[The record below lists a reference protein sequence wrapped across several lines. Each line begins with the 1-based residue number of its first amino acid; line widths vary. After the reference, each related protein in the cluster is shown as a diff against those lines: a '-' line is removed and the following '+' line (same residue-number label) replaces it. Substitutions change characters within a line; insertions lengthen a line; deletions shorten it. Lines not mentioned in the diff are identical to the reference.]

1 MMERRGIRRVVMVEP
16 RSPRFHVFNFVR
28 LPRLGLPILGAILKR
43 RGYDVTIFCEDLAPI
58 DWDEAAEA
66 DIAFVSTITCT
77 APRAY
82 EIARFFRERNIPVV
96 MGGPHPTFLPEDS
109 LQHCDYVVRGEGEE
123 TVVELLDA
131 LNNGVKPYGV
141 AGVSFCDNG
150 EIVHN
155 PPRPLVQDLDSLPF
169 PDLSLIR
176 GKENISVTP
185 ILTSRGCPYD
195 CTFCSVT
202 QMFGHKFRRRS
213 VENVMDELRL
223 LKPRSVFFY
232 DDIFNADSER
242 MMALLESML
251 REGITPDWSAQ
262 CHTHLILKQR
272 DLLPLMHRSGC
283 FALYLGFESINPAT
297 LKEYRKRQTVE
308 EIREAIR
315 LLHQHGIMVHGMFVF
330 GADTDDLAT
339 FKETVK
345 FALRN
350 RIDTAQFLVL
360 TPVPGT
366 QLYKRLEN
374 EGRILTTDWRYYDG
388 HHVVFKPAKMSP
400 VTLQLAAIKAMK
412 VFYSLT
418 AIAHYSIAVRDW
430 VRDIAKAFLPMLKG
444 KLTEFVRQLFH
455 TRELVSVAMRLYGW
469 WQLKLFAKWQ
479 RQFVKWLEEQ
489 WNNLQQLRET
499 KPPTLADEKT
509 EA

>member
-1 MMERRGIRRVVMVEP
+1 MKFKRVVMIEP

-28 LPRLGLPILGAILKR
+28 LPRLGLPILGAILKK
-43 RGYDVTIFCEDLAPI
+43 RGCDVTIFCEDLAPI
-58 DWDEAAEA
+58 DWDKVFRA
-66 DIAFVSTITCT
+66 DIVFVSTITYT

-82 EIARFFRERNIPVV
+82 EIAKACKERNIPVV
-96 MGGPHPTFLPEDS
+96 MGGPHPTFLPDDA

-123 TVVELLDA
+123 TVVELLEA
-131 LNNGVKPYGV
+131 LSDGGKPYGV
-141 AGVSFCDNG
+141 KGVSFRDG
-150 EIVHN
+150 DQVVHN

-169 PDLSLIR
+169 PDLDLIV
-176 GKENISVTP
+176 GKENMSVTP
-185 ILTSRGCPYD
+185 ILTSRGCPYN

-202 QMFGHKFRRRS
+202 EMFGHKFRRRS
-213 VENVMDELRL
+213 VENVMEELHL

-232 DDIFNADSER
+232 DDIFNADAER
-242 MMALLESML
+242 MANLLESML

-262 CHTHLILKQR
+262 CHTHLILKHKE
-272 DLLPLMHRSGC
+272 LLPLMRRSGC

-315 LLHQHGIMVHGMFVF
+315 LLHRHGIMVHGMFVF

-366 QLYKRLEN
+366 QLFRRLES
-374 EGRILTTDWRYYDG
+374 EGRILTRDWRYYDG
-388 HHVVFKPAKMSP
+388 HHVVFRPAKMSP
-400 VTLQLAAIKAMK
+400 VVLQLAAMKAMRA
-412 VFYSLT
+412 FYSLT
-418 AIAHYSIAVRDW
+418 AIAHYSVAIRDW
-430 VRDIAKAFLPMLKG
+430 VRDLSKAILPALQG
-444 KLTEFVRQLFH
+444 KVREFVRRIFH

-489 WNNLQQLRET
+489 WNNLQRLGEP

-509 EA
+509 KM

>member
-1 MMERRGIRRVVMVEP
+1 RVVMVEP
-16 RSPRFHVFNFVR
+16 RSSRFHVFNFVK
-28 LPRLGLPILGAILKR
+28 LPRLGLPILGAVLKR
-43 RGYDVTIFCEDLAPI
+43 HGYDVTIFCEDLAPI
-58 DWDEAAEA
+58 DWDEAAKA
-66 DIAFVSTITCT
+66 DIAFISTITCT

-82 EIARFFRERNIPVV
+82 EIAHFFKERNIPVV
-96 MGGPHPTFLPEDS
+96 MGGPHPTFLPQDS
-109 LQHCDYVVRGEGEE
+109 LKHSDFVVRGEGEE
-123 TVVELLDA
+123 TAVELLEA
-131 LNNGVKPYGV
+131 LNNGSKPHNVK
-141 AGVSFCDNG
+141 GVSFWDEG
-150 EIVHN
+150 EIAHN
-155 PPRPLVQDLDSLPF
+155 PPRPLIRDLDSLPF

-176 GKENISVTP
+176 GKEKISVTP

-202 QMFGHKFRRRS
+202 QMFGHKFRQRS
-213 VENVMDELRL
+213 VENVMEELRF
-223 LKPRSVFFY
+223 LKPKSVFFY

-242 MMALLESML
+242 MASLLEMML

-272 DLLPLMHRSGC
+272 DLIPLMKRSGC
-283 FALYLGFESINPAT
+283 FALYLGFESINPKT

-315 LLHQHGIMVHGMFVF
+315 LLHQHGILVHGMFVF

-366 QLYKRLEN
+366 QLFKRLES
-374 EGRILTTDWRYYDG
+374 EGRILTRDWRHYDG

-418 AIAHYSIAVRDW
+418 AIAHYCIALWDW
-430 VRDIAKAFLPMLKG
+430 VRDVSKAFLPVLRG

-469 WQLKLFAKWQ
+469 WQLKLFTKWQ

-489 WNNLQQLRET
+489 WDSLQRISET
-499 KPPTLADEKT
+499 QPPILADDKT

>member
-1 MMERRGIRRVVMVEP
+1 M
-16 RSPRFHVFNFVR
+16 
-28 LPRLGLPILGAILKR
+28 
-43 RGYDVTIFCEDLAPI
+43 IFCEDLAPI
-58 DWDEAAEA
+58 DWKEVFRA
-66 DIAFVSTITCT
+66 DTAFISTITCT

-82 EIARFFRERNIPVV
+82 EIAQVCKERGIPVV
-96 MGGPHPTFLPEDS
+96 MGGAHPTFLPDDS
-109 LQHCDYVVRGEGEE
+109 LQHCDYVIRGEGEE
-123 TVVELLDA
+123 TVVEFLEA
-131 LNNGVKPYGV
+131 LNNGEKPYGV
-141 AGVSFCDNG
+141 KGVSFRDG
-150 EIVHN
+150 EQIVHN
-155 PPRPLVQDLDSLPF
+155 PPRPLVQDLDALPF
-169 PDLSLIR
+169 PDLSLIH
-176 GKENISVTP
+176 GKENMSVTP
-185 ILTSRGCPYD
+185 VLTSRGCPYD

-213 VENVMDELRL
+213 VENVMEELRF
-223 LKPRSVFFY
+223 LKPKGVFFY
-232 DDIFNADSER
+232 DDIFNADAER
-242 MMALLESML
+242 MANLLESML

-272 DLLPLMHRSGC
+272 DLLPLMRKSGC
-283 FALYLGFESINPAT
+283 FALYLGFESISPET
-297 LKEYRKRQTVE
+297 LKEYRKRQTVD
-308 EIREAIR
+308 EIREVIR

-330 GADTDDLAT
+330 GADADDLAT
-339 FKETVK
+339 FKETVR

-374 EGRILTTDWRYYDG
+374 EGRILTTDWQYYDG

-400 VTLQLAAIKAMK
+400 VTLQLATIKAMR
-412 VFYSLT
+412 VFYSL
-418 AIAHYSIAVRDW
+418 AAVIHYSIAIFDW

-444 KLTEFVRQLFH
+444 KLTEFVRKISH

-479 RQFVKWLEEQ
+479 KKFVKWLEGQCSNWQ
-489 WNNLQQLRET
+489 WLRET
-499 KPPTLADEKT
+499 QPPTLADEKT